1 MTYWN
6 QRAEYPVQKML
17 KSLQIS
23 SSKYYA
29 WLKRGDTEN
38 RHNARMPKSGWLLE
52 EEKQAIIAFHDQNL
66 TEGYRRLAWIMNDK
80 GIVAA
85 SPSSVRRVLQ
95 QAGRMKPR
103 EIHKSSKGN
112 GFDQPLKPHQ
122 EWHTDIS
129 FIRIGGVFY
138 SLCSYLDGFS
148 RVIVHS
154 ELRETMKDR
163 DVEVILQRA
172 REKYPDAKPKII
184 TDNGPQFI
192 SKDFKAFLSFCQM
205 TQVRTSPYYPQSNGK
220 IERWHKSLKV
230 ECIRPGVP
238 LTKQHAERMITAYVE
253 YYNNERLHSAIG
265 YVPPM
270 AKLEGRDVQIWE
282 ERKRK
287 MMESRKKREQM
298 SGEMESGNRPVVQAN

>member
-1 MTYWN
+1 
-6 QRAEYPVQKML
+6 ML

-138 SLCSYLDGFS
+138 SLCSYLDGYS

-287 MMESRKKREQM
+287 LMESRKKREQM
-298 SGEMESGNRPVVQAN
+298 SGEMDSGNRPVVQAN

>member
-1 MTYWN
+1 
-6 QRAEYPVQKML
+6 ML

-29 WLKRGDTEN
+29 WLIRGDTEN
-38 RHNARMPKSGWLLE
+38 RHNARIPKAGWLLE
-52 EEKQAIIAFHDQNL
+52 EEKQAILAFHDQNL
-66 TEGYRRLAWIMNDK
+66 TEGYRRLAWIMNDQ
-80 GIVAA
+80 GIVAV

-95 QAGRMKPR
+95 QAGRMKSR
-103 EIHKSSKGN
+103 EMHKSRKGK

-129 FIRIGGVFY
+129 FIRIGGIFY
-138 SLCSYLDGFS
+138 ALCSYLDGFS

-163 DVEVILQRA
+163 DVEIILQRA
-172 REKYPDAKPKII
+172 REKYPDVRPKII

-238 LTKQHAERMITAYVE
+238 LTREHAERMIAAYVE
-253 YYNNERLHSAIG
+253 HYNYERLHSAIG

-270 AKLEGRDVQIWE
+270 AKLEGRDGQIWE

-287 MMESRKKREQM
+287 LMEAKKKRELTREQMGSENKTVIQM
-298 SGEMESGNRPVVQAN
+298 S

>member
-1 MTYWN
+1 
-6 QRAEYPVQKML
+6 ML

-138 SLCSYLDGFS
+138 SLCSYLDGYS